1 MAKVPDKIEFST
13 TYSVLLSSKE
23 IKLAFIK
30 RANILGISIEEICF
44 YCDLDYDIIN
54 RRYIQRTNARISPE
68 LTEGHVR
75 KLIGFVGMQT
85 TIMCSMKKQD
95 EVKESIRIASQKRK
109 LGYKL
114 YNEQD
119 KKPSRKK

>member
-23 IKLAFIK
+23 IKLKFIT
-30 RANILGISIEEICF
+30 RANVLGISVKEICF
-44 YCDLDYDIIN
+44 YCDLDYDIID
-54 RRYIQRTNARISPE
+54 RRWIQRTDPRISPE
-68 LTEGHVR
+68 LTEGHIR
-75 KLIGFVGMQT
+75 KLLGFVGMET
-85 TIMCSMKKQD
+85 TVICVMKKKD
-95 EVKESIRIASQKRK
+95 KVRESIRIASQKRK

>member
-1 MAKVPDKIEFST
+1 LAKVPDKIEFST

-23 IKLAFIK
+23 IKLKFIT
-30 RANILGISIEEICF
+30 RANVLGISVKEICF
-44 YCDLDYDIIN
+44 YCDLDYDIID
-54 RRYIQRTNARISPE
+54 RRWIQRTDPRISPE
-68 LTEGHVR
+68 LTEGHIR
-75 KLIGFVGMQT
+75 KLLGFVGMET
-85 TIMCSMKKQD
+85 TVICVMKKKD
-95 EVKESIRIASQKRK
+95 KVRESIRIASQKRK